1 MKRVQRLD
9 DVAATYRAQQH
20 LYAKGWRNGTS
31 LSQRVTWLEPYDES
45 LPTIGTAVHS
55 WIEQQL
61 VREGQGND

>member
-45 LPTIGTAVHS
+45 VAHAALERA
-55 WIEQQL
+55 
-61 VREGQGND
+61 REGQGND

>member
-45 LPTIGTAVHS
+45 LA
-55 WIEQQL
+55 QAAQAAL
-61 VREGQGND
+61 DRAREGQGND

>member
-45 LPTIGTAVHS
+45 LA
-55 WIEQQL
+55 QAAQAAL
-61 VREGQGND
+61 DQAREGQGND